1 MNKVLLDDIIHLYMI
16 KSCTCIC
23 KGRQD
28 KVRHS
33 PKADSEKNIE
43 LPRTGFEPVTTG
55 LHVQL
60 YMYMYMYLED
70 LSLHQLALQALQQLL
85 KWFEL
90 CRLHSI
96 LCWGTLDGGH
106 HPSSERK

>member
-1 MNKVLLDDIIHLYMI
+1 MYTYMI

-33 PKADSEKNIE
+33 PKADSEKKNTE

-55 LHVQL
+55 NMYNVCVTCTCTCEVSHRDKEDKATTPEGN
-60 YMYMYMYLED
+60 YMYMYTVHVQYMMHLF
-70 LSLHQLALQALQQLL
+70 L
-85 KWFEL
+85 KV
-90 CRLHSI
+90 
-96 LCWGTLDGGH
+96 
-106 HPSSERK
+106 